1 MSLCCSEVSE
11 GNTLAE
17 GLQKCL
23 TSAVELRSNH
33 GLTDIRFFG
42 NAIKPRVILPP
53 AMGHAKLSPAEA
65 TVQGAAQ
72 TDSKHTKETS
82 NLDMHYAELLAGAA
96 CASRQ
101 SLDTLRADAAVLNG
115 DLRLI
120 VASVQQG
127 ALKAALAA
135 GIVPWL

>member
-1 MSLCCSEVSE
+1 
-11 GNTLAE
+11 
-17 GLQKCL
+17 
-23 TSAVELRSNH
+23 
-33 GLTDIRFFG
+33 
-42 NAIKPRVILPP
+42 
-53 AMGHAKLSPAEA
+53 MGHAKLSPTEA

-72 TDSKHTKETS
+72 TDSKHAKELS
-82 NLDMHYAELLAGAA
+82 NLDMHYAELAGAA

-101 SLDTLRADAAVLNG
+101 SLDALRADAAVLTD
-115 DLRLI
+115 DLHLI